1 MTSPLEHYK
10 ALVRL
15 AFRFPDQTAAFF
27 DSLRSCASDQDI
39 NALLDHL
46 LAEGYTLE
54 ELLAELLAGGF
65 DDSHTVVKLLKA
77 RIEAQKSK
85 EFKMPSKAEIL
96 NRIDKSKES
105 LLPPSGDNTDKPP
118 TP

>member
-1 MTSPLEHYK
+1 MTSLLENYK
-10 ALVRL
+10 ALMRL
-15 AFRFPDQTAAFF
+15 AFPSTAAFR
-27 DSLRSCASDQDI
+27 DSLLNCTSDQEI

-46 LAEGYTLE
+46 LADGYSLE
-54 ELLAELLAGGF
+54 ELLAELLSGGF

-105 LLPPSGDNTDKPP
+105 LLSPSDDDTDKPP